1 MIPRRHAL
9 NTGLRIGLGIA
20 TFFIAGCAVQKAAI
34 VQSALNT
41 AGRHAPQTYAGRIS
55 LVIDPEANTSASPQS
70 FSGGFEL
77 RGNAEMGELDLLTP
91 LGQIVMQLRW
101 QPDMAMILRGNERQ
115 VFANADDLIQ
125 RATGAELSLAQLFAW
140 LRGEPLQSSAQTWQ
154 VDLENHANGRIIARR
169 SMPTP
174 AVLRIALNKE

>member
-9 NTGLRIGLGIA
+9 SSALALA
-20 TFFIAGCAVQKAAI
+20 TVLIAGCAVHKPAIEQKA
-34 VQSALNT
+34 LNS
-41 AGRHAPQTYAGRIS
+41 AGRDTPQTYAGRIS
-55 LVIDPEANTSASPQS
+55 LVIDPEINTSAAPQS

-101 QPDMAMILRGNERQ
+101 QPDSALILRGTERQ
-115 VFANADDLIQ
+115 IFANADDLIQ
-125 RATGAELSLAQLFAW
+125 RATGASLSLAQLFAW
-140 LRGEPLQSSAQTWQ
+140 LRGEQLQSSAQAWQ

-169 SMPTP
+169 SVPTP